1 MLLPPGAECLLQN
14 IWGWAA
20 TEMVSGLYLKSRASQ
35 MCMPAFGQ
43 CVFTVCELQLLLGSF
58 ASLPVHPRGSPF
70 FFFLDTFKIHIY
82 LAVPGLSCSMWDLVS
97 VRGIE
102 PGPPALGV
110 QSLLCWLLSIHIQAL
125 APPEPET

>member
-20 TEMVSGLYLKSRASQ
+20 TEMVSGLYLKSKASQ

-70 FFFLDTFKIHIY
+70 FFFWIPLKYIFIW
-82 LAVPGLSCSMWDLVS
+82 LCQVLVAAC
-97 VRGIE
+97 GI
-102 PGPPALGV
+102 
-110 QSLLCWLLSIHIQAL
+110 
-125 APPEPET
+125 